1 MTQYFFLN
9 CNQHFGNFKPK
20 HFAHVV
26 VLADNLAVA
35 VFADPPAESSAD
47 AVQAVAA
54 SRHFRY
60 LSTDPLNHSVLY
72 AGAV

>member
-1 MTQYFFLN
+1 M
-9 CNQHFGNFKPK
+9 
-20 HFAHVV
+20 V